1 MLPLSFAFV
10 PAQTFE
16 NGVVRITVVEGYVA
30 DIKIKGDPGTAEKR
44 IRAIAGRI
52 RADRPLRQE
61 TFERYIN
68 VLGLTPGVKIAAIVV
83 PPQTTDGATTLEMD
97 VERKP
102 FNIATGIDKNH
113 PGVQGIVTATENGLL
128 GQGET
133 LGVSALLPKGRND
146 QTYFDINGALPI
158 GTDGFTVKADAS
170 HYYGHPGDNPGRL
183 EGLYKTLPML
193 CRILSGTLR
202 AARPAIMTTWST
214 YQETFYLKEEA

>member
-1 MLPLSFAFV
+1 META
-10 PAQTFE
+10 
-16 NGVVRITVVEGYVA
+16 TVA
-30 DIKIKGDPGTAEKR
+30 
-44 IRAIAGRI
+44 
-52 RADRPLRQE
+52 
-61 TFERYIN
+61 
-68 VLGLTPGVKIAAIVV
+68 
-83 PPQTTDGATTLEMD
+83 PPQTTHGATTLEMD

-102 FNIATGIDKNH
+102 VNVATGIDMNH

-128 GQGET
+128 RQGET
-133 LGVSALLPKGRND
+133 LGVSTLLPNSRDD
-146 QTYFDINGALPI
+146 QTYLDVNGALPI
-158 GTDGFTVKADAS
+158 GTDGFTVKTDAS

>member
-1 MLPLSFAFV
+1 META
-10 PAQTFE
+10 
-16 NGVVRITVVEGYVA
+16 TVA
-30 DIKIKGDPGTAEKR
+30 
-44 IRAIAGRI
+44 
-52 RADRPLRQE
+52 
-61 TFERYIN
+61 
-68 VLGLTPGVKIAAIVV
+68 
-83 PPQTTDGATTLEMD
+83 PPQTTHGATTLEMD

-146 QTYFDINGALPI
+146 QTYFDVKGSLPI

-170 HYYGHPGDNPGRL
+170 HYYGYPGDNPGRL